1 MHWILVWSWR
11 LCRLVLP
18 LIAAGIL
25 ILCGTFLYLG
35 PRLPSIDVLRELKFQ
50 EPLRVYSKDGLLMGE
65 FGEMRRSPVQYA
77 DIPAHLI
84 QAILAAEDDRFLQH
98 SGIDVTGLA
107 RAAWELATTRSIQS
121 GGSTITM
128 QVARNYFLSRD
139 QTFTRKFN
147 EILLAIQIERELDK
161 HQILE
166 LYLNKIFLGYRA
178 YGIEAAAQVYY
189 GRSIRELSLA
199 EAAMIA
205 GLPKAPSVLNPIDN
219 PARAETRRNWIL
231 ARMRDLGHI
240 SNEEYEQA
248 VNEADTA
255 RYHGSRIELRAEY
268 AAEMVRAEMIARY
281 GRAAYVDGYTVH
293 TTLDSRLQQHAQQAV
308 ERGLLAYDSRHGY
321 RGPEL
326 QLTQQS
332 AQEWGAQL
340 ARIPNVGSLEP
351 AVVTEVGEREL
362 LLLGKSGEAI
372 TIGWDQGISAARRFM
387 SPDYRGPSPKA
398 AAEVAMI
405 GDVVRIRRDGDD
417 WRLSQLP
424 AAQSALISLDASDG
438 AILALIGGLDFRNSK
453 FNRVTQALRQPG
465 SNIKPFIYAA
475 AMENGFTPASIIN
488 DAPVVFQDPG
498 LEQVWRPENDTGK
511 FYGPTSLR
519 TGLVNSRNLVS
530 IRLLQQL
537 GIEKAVDYLAKL
549 GFPRADLPPNLSLA
563 LGTQIST
570 PLRLAAAY
578 AILANGGYRV
588 EPHLIEEVRLV
599 SGELVSRTRAARA
612 CENCRAQTPG
622 AAVEEIASMDELLA
636 IAVEPEAVEADIE
649 EPAIAERVMDP
660 RVAYMIDSILRDA
673 VKHGTGRR
681 ALELK
686 RADIA
691 GKTGTTNGPTDAWFS
706 GYAANVVTT
715 SWLGFDQ
722 NQPLGR
728 QEYGGSAALPIWV
741 DYMRE
746 ATRDIPVKERARP
759 DGLVSVRVDP
769 QTGLL
774 ASPGQQDA
782 RFELFPLENVP
793 PVTPTG
799 DGYIADEYNTMEIF

>member
-1 MHWILVWSWR
+1 
-11 LCRLVLP
+11 
-18 LIAAGIL
+18 
-25 ILCGTFLYLG
+25 
-35 PRLPSIDVLRELKFQ
+35 
-50 EPLRVYSKDGLLMGE
+50 
-65 FGEMRRSPVQYA
+65 
-77 DIPAHLI
+77 
-84 QAILAAEDDRFLQH
+84 
-98 SGIDVTGLA
+98 
-107 RAAWELATTRSIQS
+107 
-121 GGSTITM
+121 
-128 QVARNYFLSRD
+128 
-139 QTFTRKFN
+139 
-147 EILLAIQIERELDK
+147 
-161 HQILE
+161 
-166 LYLNKIFLGYRA
+166 
-178 YGIEAAAQVYY
+178 
-189 GRSIRELSLA
+189 
-199 EAAMIA
+199 
-205 GLPKAPSVLNPIDN
+205 
-219 PARAETRRNWIL
+219 
-231 ARMRDLGHI
+231 
-240 SNEEYEQA
+240 
-248 VNEADTA
+248 
-255 RYHGSRIELRAEY
+255 
-268 AAEMVRAEMIARY
+268 
-281 GRAAYVDGYTVH
+281 
-293 TTLDSRLQQHAQQAV
+293 
-308 ERGLLAYDSRHGY
+308 
-321 RGPEL
+321 
-326 QLTQQS
+326 
-332 AQEWGAQL
+332 
-340 ARIPNVGSLEP
+340 
-351 AVVTEVGEREL
+351 
-362 LLLGKSGEAI
+362 
-372 TIGWDQGISAARRFM
+372 
-387 SPDYRGPSPKA
+387 
-398 AAEVAMI
+398 
-405 GDVVRIRRDGDD
+405 
-417 WRLSQLP
+417 
-424 AAQSALISLDASDG
+424 
-438 AILALIGGLDFRNSK
+438 
-453 FNRVTQALRQPG
+453 
-465 SNIKPFIYAA
+465 
-475 AMENGFTPASIIN
+475 MENGFTPASIIN